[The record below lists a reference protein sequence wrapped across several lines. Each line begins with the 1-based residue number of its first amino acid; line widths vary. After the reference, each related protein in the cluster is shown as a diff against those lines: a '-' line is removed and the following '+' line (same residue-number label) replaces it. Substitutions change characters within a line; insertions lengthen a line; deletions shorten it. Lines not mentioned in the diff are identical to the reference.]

1 MKIMSY
7 NIQSCRDYITRKFDP
22 TKVINVIREYE
33 PDILGLNEVRSE
45 KLVETDDPSWF
56 NQTKTIAGG
65 IGYKYYFFAKAIKLQ
80 GYYGNAIISKY
91 PILNPEIIPIPDP
104 LIRDENVYY
113 ESRCILKC
121 NVNNYLVLITHLG
134 LANKERELGIKL
146 LKKIILENINQ
157 NIILMGDF
165 NMEEDN
171 KNIIK
176 LSKLVDNTSYL
187 IEGSK
192 LTYPSINSRMKI
204 DYIFTKNI
212 NVKETKVIKEV
223 GSDHLPVLV
232 IAEV

>member
-22 TKVINVIREYE
+22 TKVINVIKEYE

-56 NQTKTIAGG
+56 NQTKRIAGG

-165 NMEEDN
+165 NMEEN
-171 KNIIK
+171 HPLIK
-176 LSKLVDNTSYL
+176 EISSILTNSSTKFKSKLLSF
-187 IEGSK
+187 
-192 LTYPSINSRMKI
+192 PSINPISKI
-204 DYIFTKNI
+204 DYIFTSPSIEII
-212 NVKETKVIKEV
+212 NSTIINKVA
-223 GSDHLPVLV
+223 SDHFPIVAN
-232 IAEV
+232 IK